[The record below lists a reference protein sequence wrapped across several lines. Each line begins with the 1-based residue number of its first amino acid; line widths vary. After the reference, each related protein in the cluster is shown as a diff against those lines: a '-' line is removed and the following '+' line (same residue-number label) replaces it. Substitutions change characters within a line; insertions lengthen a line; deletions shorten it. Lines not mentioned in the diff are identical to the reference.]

1 MKKGYFI
8 SIEGIEGAGKST
20 LIDQL
25 KTQALFEA
33 EVIYTREPGGCPIAE
48 KLREILIDKDHSN
61 IEGLTELFLVYAA
74 RHEHITKVI
83 VPALAAGKVVITDR
97 FLDASYAY
105 QGGGRHID
113 EGILKLLD
121 SWVVK
126 DCMPDLTILMK
137 APVDM
142 CLERVNQRHTKDR
155 FDKETA
161 SFFAAA
167 QEKYLQRA
175 EQNPE
180 RFLVID
186 SSTNIN
192 KSLEEA
198 KQAIQALAG

>member
-142 CLERVNQRHTKDR
+142 CLERVNQRHIKDR

-175 EQNPE
+175 EQDPE